1 LSCLLACTLQIMH
14 ASYSSGSFFRSVF
27 GGVTDEGQCAAAA
40 AAHTQ
45 TGLSLLWL
53 FFATITITAVL
64 CCAVLCAVL
73 CACCCP
79 VGVSALQ
86 SVRVATA
93 LNWQMVCGCVA
104 ASDPLGGTFD
114 PVRYNSS
121 YAAEFAQVRQ
131 QALPLA
137 GAFKVCGPRTQQF
150 HQMSSAVG

>member
-1 LSCLLACTLQIMH
+1 VRT
-14 ASYSSGSFFRSVF
+14 
-27 GGVTDEGQCAAAA
+27 
-40 AAHTQ
+40 HTAFN
-45 TGLSLLWL
+45 LLWPSS
-53 FFATITITAVL
+53 ITITMYAVVCSAVLSQQVAVLSFTVLNLL
-64 CCAVLCAVL
+64 CCAGLHFW
-73 CACCCP
+73 P
-79 VGVSALQ
+79 VPALQ

-137 GAFKVCGPRTQQF
+137 GAFKVRRLRVQQTY
-150 HQMSSAVG
+150 QVP